1 MQKSEKKYGV
11 IVKVVVALAVV
22 ALGFGIF
29 KKLTKKETPDF
40 VRTQTVNVTHLNY
53 GSIEKE
59 ISVTGIVQPVDNST
73 ITAKCSGE
81 LLELFVK
88 NGDKVKKGDPICVLN
103 NKKAIDAAKLSYEQ
117 SKKTYERYSKLFA
130 SGDISKQSFEDYKTS
145 YERAKLEYDTQV
157 EYGTPIAN
165 IDGTIDGLELSLNTM
180 VANGKTIC
188 NINSEGSN
196 EVKFGVS
203 ERVLKGVNVGD
214 NVLVTKQGVTY
225 EAEVV
230 SVSKQ
235 VNSSTGQFD
244 VRAIIK
250 SENSLASGVMVKC
263 TFAYDR
269 KDNISYLNRSIVYYE
284 GEEPFVYAVKDENVI
299 EKKFLKLG
307 IENDENVEVI
317 SGIDD
322 NTKIIS
328 TWSNDLAEG
337 ALVKINK
344 DEPGKKDIV
353 RKNSK
358 EDNKSE
364 SSLDENTV
372 ATSSEYKIT
381 ESNEKERSTISEIV
395 INKDSKSDNEV
406 VDNKMIATD
415 SEAIVKEEKNE
426 KNKFTNDIKTVTDS
440 EINKAKGK
448 LED

>member
-1 MQKSEKKYGV
+1 MEMQKGDKKYGIIV
-11 IVKVVVALAVV
+11 IVVVALAVA
-22 ALGFGIF
+22 ALIFGIF

-157 EYGTPIAN
+157 EYGTPLAN
-165 IDGTIDGLELSLNTM
+165 VDGTIDGLELSLNTM
-180 VANGKTIC
+180 VSNGKTIC
-188 NINSEGSN
+188 YINSEGSN

-214 NVLVTKQGVTY
+214 KVLVTKQGVTY

-235 VNSSTGQFD
+235 VNTSTGQFD

-284 GEEPFVYAVKDENVI
+284 GEEPFVYAVKDENV
-299 EKKFLKLG
+299 
-307 IENDENVEVI
+307 EVI

-344 DEPGKKDIV
+344 DEPGKKD
-353 RKNSK
+353 
-358 EDNKSE
+358 
-364 SSLDENTV
+364 
-372 ATSSEYKIT
+372 
-381 ESNEKERSTISEIV
+381 
-395 INKDSKSDNEV
+395 NEV
-406 VDNKMIATD
+406 VDNKMIATN
-415 SEAIVKEEKNE
+415 SE
-426 KNKFTNDIKTVTDS
+426 
-440 EINKAKGK
+440 AKGK